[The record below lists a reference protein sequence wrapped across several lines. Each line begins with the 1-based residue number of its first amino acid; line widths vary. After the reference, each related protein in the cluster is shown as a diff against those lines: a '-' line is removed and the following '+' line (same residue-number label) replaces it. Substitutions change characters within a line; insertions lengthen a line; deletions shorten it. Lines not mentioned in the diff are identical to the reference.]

1 MSGLFLERKLQ
12 AVSQRLQKV
21 RILRRQTLVWLLLL
35 VPAIAITLYLPR
47 REGRIGPE
55 VPVVLISTL
64 LGISL
69 ARVLARR
76 PSLNE
81 AARLIEQADSEVN
94 DAVLTAVEVMQSP
107 AKQSSVLAGMAVMD
121 AEKLARQ
128 RDWSAAVPGR
138 QIAGWTVLS
147 FLTFL
152 LMASSV
158 TAASRYIRTT
168 PNADIEAAKAE
179 ADLQKK
185 PPVTELVIEPG
196 NTEIELGTA
205 LTVVAKFPGTVPQ
218 KVVLEL
224 EDTQKQVRQLSM
236 TETVDAGVFAA
247 RMEEITSDGTYRVLY
262 LESEEAA
269 AAKPSRSAD
278 FLVKTF
284 VRPRL
289 EQIDATVT
297 PPAWTR
303 KSEETVEDIARI
315 TVTEGSSVL
324 FRFQLNKPGVK
335 AELRSE
341 NESAIPLAV
350 SASDPTVVES
360 QQVVTANHSW
370 TIHLTDAEGRT
381 AADEETLTVK
391 VTRNQPPVIK
401 PTFPGRDVN
410 VSSLEEFLVEASA
423 KDDFGLLD
431 YGIEYSLS
439 GSDPTTVSTKAASA
453 AAPSAAPAGSEAG
466 AEAAEPVQN
475 ETAATI
481 SGQIQLESLNAAPDD
496 LVTYS
501 YWAKDHASDGTVRTT
516 YSDLMFAEVRR
527 FEEIFRE
534 GQQQG
539 QQQQQQRQ
547 QQQQQQQQQ
556 QGGAADELLK
566 VQKEILS
573 ATWNTLQTEAIKRD
587 AGTFSEDVGV
597 IAESQGQLIQQLQ
610 SSLEE
615 REVTPEIQALATAAA
630 DLMTQA
636 QNQLQEVRDGK
647 AGTTLRN
654 AMTTESRILAAL
666 YRMRE
671 AEYNVQRQQQGGG
684 GGGGGGGS
692 ASAQQQLQQLEL
704 DNERNRYE
712 SERQAQQQQ
721 EANSAQREELQI
733 LNRLKELARRQ
744 QMMNE
749 RLKQLES
756 ELRAAQ
762 TDKEKEEIERELK
775 RLREE
780 QRDLLRDTD
789 DVAER
794 MEQSQQSQQSQES
807 QSSQQSQESEQ
818 SRTADREQLQQ
829 EIQEARNN
837 VQQASRAMDE
847 GRLAEAISEGTRAER
862 QFDDLKEDF
871 RNQTSNRFD
880 EAARDLRDEA
890 RELAEEQEKI
900 ARELAGES
908 DAGDSRTKSPSLRSE
923 RKKEDIEQKLQEQQ
937 DRLNQIVDDSKKLI
951 EQAEQTEPL
960 LSSRLYDAVR
970 DLKDTKPEEAL
981 EAAEM
986 LAGRGLWPQTQE
998 AEQQAR
1004 KGIER
1009 LKEGIEKA
1017 ADAVVGS
1024 EAESLRRAQEQLQGV
1039 TEQLANEVR
1048 NATGEQQNGQQQN
1061 GQQQNGQQQNGQ
1073 QQNGQQQNGQQQNGQ
1088 QQNGQQQ
1095 NGQQQNGQQQNG
1107 QQQNGQQPNGQQQN
1121 GQQQNGQ
1128 QQNGQQQNGQQQ
1140 NGQQQNG
1147 QQQNGQQQDGQQQNG
1162 QQQNGQ
1168 QQNGQQQN
1176 GQQQNGQQQNG
1187 QQQNGQQQNGQQQQR
1202 SALMNGGRESN
1213 GGLGANNTPGQ
1224 PLTGNEFGQWSD
1236 QLRDVEEMLDDPE
1249 LRNRVA
1255 QVRDRARAIR
1265 SEFKRHGTEPQWDLV
1280 KSQLLGELQSLQ
1292 QRIAEDLQ
1300 KMKSDR
1306 AMVPIDRE
1314 PVPEEFDSMVQRY
1327 YELLGQ
1333 ERLKEEPESRLK

>member
-1 MSGLFLERKLQ
+1 MSGLYLERKLQ

-21 RILRRQTLVWLLLL
+21 RILRRQALVWLLLL
-35 VPAIAITLYLPR
+35 IPAIAVTLYLPR
-47 REGRIGPE
+47 REGAIGPE
-55 VPVVLISTL
+55 VPVVLIATL

-69 ARVLARR
+69 SRVLARR

-94 DAVLTAVEVMQSP
+94 DAVLTAVEVMQTP

-158 TAASRYIRTT
+158 TAASRFVRTPAT
-168 PNADIEAAKAE
+168 SDANTAKAE
-179 ADLQKK
+179 ADSEKK

-196 NTEIELGTA
+196 NTEIELATA

-218 KVVLEL
+218 KVVLEF
-224 EDTQKQVRQLSM
+224 EDAKKQVRQLSM
-236 TETVDAGVFAA
+236 TETVDVGVFAA
-247 RMEEITSDGTYRVLY
+247 RMEEITSDGVYRVLY
-262 LESEEAA
+262 LETEDSSATQ
-269 AAKPSRSAD
+269 PNRSPD
-278 FLVKTF
+278 YLVKTF

-297 PPAWTR
+297 PPHWTR
-303 KSEETVEDIARI
+303 KSEETIEDIARI
-315 TVTEGSSVL
+315 TVTEGSSVV

-341 NESAIPLAV
+341 NEAAIPLTV

-360 QQVVTANHSW
+360 NQVVKANHSW

-410 VSSLEEFLVEASA
+410 VSALEEFQIEASA
-423 KDDFGLLD
+423 KDDFELLD

-439 GSDPTTVSTKAASA
+439 GSEPVNVSTRTTIAEGASA
-453 AAPSAAPAGSEAG
+453 GTG
-466 AEAAEPVQN
+466 DI

-481 SGQIQLESLNAAPDD
+481 SGQIQLETMNAAPDD

-501 YWAKDHASDGTVRTT
+501 YWAKDYASDGTVRTT

-610 SSLEE
+610 STLAE
-615 REVTPEIQALATAAA
+615 REMTPEIQALATAAA

-636 QNQLQEVRDGK
+636 QSQLQEVRDGK
-647 AGTTLRN
+647 EGTTLRN
-654 AMTTESRILAAL
+654 AMATESRILAAL

-671 AEYNVQRQQQGGG
+671 AEYNVQRQQQQGG

-744 QMMNE
+744 QMVNE

-762 TDKEKEEIERELK
+762 SDKEKEEIERELK
-775 RLREE
+775 RLRDE

-794 MEQSQQSQQSQES
+794 MEQSQQSQQSQ
-807 QSSQQSQESEQ
+807 QQQQSQQSQESQ
-818 SRTADREQLQQ
+818 GADREQMQQ

-890 RELAEEQEKI
+890 RELADQQEKI
-900 ARELAGES
+900 ARELSGES
-908 DAGDSRTKSPSLRSE
+908 EGDDSKSKSPSLRSE
-923 RKKEDIEQKLQEQQ
+923 RKKEDVEQKLQDQQ
-937 DRLNQIVDDSKKLI
+937 DRLNKIVEDSKKLI
-951 EQAEQTEPL
+951 EQAEETEPL

-970 DLKDTKPEEAL
+970 DLKDSKPEEAL

-1009 LKEGIEKA
+1009 LREGIEKA

-1024 EAESLRRAQEQLQGV
+1024 EAESLRRAQEQLEGV

-1048 NATGEQQNGQQQN
+1048 NATGEETENGQQQN

-1107 QQQNGQQPNGQQQN
+1107 QQQNGQPQN

-1128 QQNGQQQNGQQQ
+1128 QQNGQPKNGQQQNGQPKNGQQQ

-1147 QQQNGQQQDGQQQNG
+1147 
-1162 QQQNGQ
+1162 
-1168 QQNGQQQN
+1168 
-1176 GQQQNGQQQNG
+1176 
-1187 QQQNGQQQNGQQQQR
+1187 QR

-1333 ERLKEEPESRLK
+1333 ERLKDEPAGKK